1 MRLSP
6 EILALAYSQGA
17 FPMADDD
24 GQVEFYSVPRRA
36 LFPIDGVRLS
46 RSMAK
51 VIRRGGFEITFDQ
64 DFRGVMEG
72 CADRPEGTWISPEIQ
87 AAFEGLHRLGW
98 AHSCEAWQGGELAGG
113 VYGVAIG
120 GLFGAESMFH
130 RRTNASKA
138 ALAALVDHCRILGFT
153 LFDAQIMNPHLASLG
168 AFEVTADRDQEL
180 LAEALRAE
188 TPWSLPA
195 HRIPRRG

>member
-1 MRLSP
+1 
-6 EILALAYSQGA
+6 
-17 FPMADDD
+17 MADDE
-24 GQVEFYSVPRRA
+24 GRIEFYSVPRRA
-36 LFPIDGVRLS
+36 LFPIEGVRLS

-51 VIRRGGFEITFDQ
+51 ALRRGDFQVTFDQ
-64 DFRGVMEG
+64 DFSGVIEG
-72 CADRPEGTWISPEIQ
+72 CADRREGTWISPEIQ
-87 AAFEGLHRLGW
+87 AAFEELHRMGW
-98 AHSCEAWQGGELAGG
+98 AHSCEAWQDGELAGG
-113 VYGVAIG
+113 VYGVALG

-138 ALAALVDHCRILGFT
+138 ALAALVERCRDLGFT

-168 AFEVTADRDQEL
+168 AFEVTAGRYQDL
-180 LAEALRAE
+180 LAEALTIE